1 MDRNWTNS
9 VISRLPIA
17 MAGIVHVNADNGR
30 SLSIYKN
37 LITLHNCEMPFLP
50 TLQRVS

>member
-1 MDRNWTNS
+1 MDHKWTNS

-37 LITLHNCEMPFLP
+37 SITLNHCEMPFQP
-50 TLQRVS
+50 HFNG